1 VNICGI
7 SERYL
12 AARQPLPWLLYY
24 LFVSFCMFL
33 GASWLNVSDASFDN
47 ADFHKKIGLYWS
59 VNWTI
64 TFLLLYPVFLFF
76 AIRGTR
82 AIRGFWHDATAWQ
95 LVTGPEGKTKGPT
108 NFIDEWESALAK
120 CNIVATLFIVICIA
134 IGSTDFYKTAAG
146 PLLTC
151 AISYT
156 NPASNFSAPIDW
168 STIPIFKTN
177 ACEGHQPSLL
187 ALSSLLYVLMV
198 VSLTFYLIFLFYSAY
213 VFDFLAKVSRRDGE
227 SRLVFRPKQLQ
238 SALAPTIENLMMC
251 VVLGLSVCAL
261 MQAHFAYLRS
271 IEPDPVAFLT
281 SDIERLAT
289 PISKY
294 FDWGNAQARTGSQ
307 DFLAYQQKVVSKG
320 LVLIP
325 LVVTIIGCGI
335 AGIAQLFDSIRNSL
349 FYTQEKLQ
357 DHAWTKRVGISEQ
370 EKSAIRTM
378 SHFSAFMA
386 IMPPYGLVYLVI
398 CALLILSIVLS
409 SFFIFLCSAAV
420 IFMHRLVSKYLMP
433 KPTTRMERSLL
444 ADE

>member
-1 VNICGI
+1 VNICGT

-24 LFVSFCMFL
+24 LFVSFCLFL
-33 GASWLNVSDASFDN
+33 GASWLDVSDASFDR
-47 ADFHKKIGLYWS
+47 AEFHKKIGLYWS

-76 AIRGTR
+76 AIRGAR
-82 AIRGFWHDATAWQ
+82 AIRGFWHDAAAWQ
-95 LVTGPEGKTKGPT
+95 LVTGPDGAKKSVS
-108 NFIDEWESALAK
+108 FLDDWDSALAK

-151 AISYT
+151 AISFT
-156 NPASNFSAPIDW
+156 DSASHFSAPIDW
-168 STIPIFKTN
+168 STIPIFQH
-177 ACEGHQPSLL
+177 ACAGRQLSLL
-187 ALSSLLYVLMV
+187 TLSSLLYVLMV

-227 SRLVFRPKQLQ
+227 SRLVFRSKQLQ
-238 SALAPTIENLMMC
+238 SALAPAIENLMMC

-271 IEPDPVAFLT
+271 IQPDPVAFLT
-281 SDIERLAT
+281 SDMERLASQ
-289 PISKY
+289 IGSY
-294 FDWGNAQARTGSQ
+294 IGGGGAQETTGSRV
-307 DFLAYQQKVVSKG
+307 FLAYQQNVVSKG

-349 FYTQEKLQ
+349 FYTQDKLQ
-357 DHAWTKRVGISEQ
+357 DQVWTKRVGISEQ
-370 EKSAIRTM
+370 EKSAIQTM

-398 CALLILSIVLS
+398 CALLILSILLS

-433 KPTTRMERSLL
+433 KLSTKAVKSAVPGE
-444 ADE
+444 